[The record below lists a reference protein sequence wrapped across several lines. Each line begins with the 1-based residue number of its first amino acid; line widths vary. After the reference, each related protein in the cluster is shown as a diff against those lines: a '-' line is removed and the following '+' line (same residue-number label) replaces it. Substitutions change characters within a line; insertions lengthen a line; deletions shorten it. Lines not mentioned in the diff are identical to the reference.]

1 MAPIQTVT
9 SQDGPKITLNA
20 YLKDPLL
27 VPTVVID
34 MLDQGFL
41 ADAILRRAGQAD
53 AGVVQFSEST
63 PIYSDST
70 VRVRAEMA
78 EVPIA
83 MSSLGSPNSAYTSDR
98 SLSVV
103 ITDEDRRR
111 SNIDKLNVRMTQV
124 KNSLI
129 QSWDQAFVTAVTG
142 NAGVQTFA
150 VNGGSGSA
158 NWAGANYDIRN
169 DILSAAKLIDTAVD
183 SQGSTFGFEADVL
196 VCNKTTKYD
205 ILRSTQFQTPY
216 VGNIASENLKYTG
229 VLPQKLLNYDV
240 VVVPS
245 SILANGTAIL
255 MQRNIAG
262 FIADEVPLNAT
273 ALYRDEPRKIWRSDV
288 QRVSAIGLDQ
298 PKAVCL
304 ITGI

>member
-1 MAPIQTVT
+1 MAPVQTVT
-9 SQDGPKITLNA
+9 SQDGPKITVNA

-27 VPTVVID
+27 VPTVVVN
-34 MLDQGFL
+34 MMDQGFL
-41 ADAILRRAGQAD
+41 ADAILRRAGSAD
-53 AGVVQFSEST
+53 AGVVRFSENT
-63 PIYSDST
+63 PIYADST

-83 MSSLGSPNSAYTSDR
+83 QGSLGSPNNAYTSDR

-111 SNIDKLNVRMTQV
+111 SNIDKLNVRMMQV
-124 KNSLI
+124 KNSII
-129 QSWDQAFVTAVTG
+129 QAWDSAFITALTG
-142 NAGVQTFA
+142 NASINTFA
-150 VNGGSGSA
+150 ATGVWSGAS
-158 NWAGANYDIRN
+158 YDIRN

-196 VCNKTTKYD
+196 IVNKTTKYD

-229 VLPQKLLNYDV
+229 VLPQKVLNFDT

-245 SILANGTAIL
+245 SILANGSAIL
-255 MQRNIAG
+255 LQRNVAG

-273 ALYRDEPRKIWRSDV
+273 ALYRDEPRKLWRSDV
-288 QRVSAIGLDQ
+288 QRVSAIGFDQ
-298 PKAVCL
+298 PKAACL

>member
-1 MAPIQTVT
+1 MAPVQTVT
-9 SQDGPKITLNA
+9 SQDGPKITINA

-27 VPTVVID
+27 VPTVVVN
-34 MLDQGFL
+34 MMDQGFL
-41 ADAILRRAGQAD
+41 ADAILRRAGSAD
-53 AGVVQFSEST
+53 AGVVRFSEST
-63 PIYSDST
+63 PIYADST

-83 MSSLGSPNSAYTSDR
+83 QGSLGAPNNAYTSDR

-111 SNIDKLNVRMTQV
+111 SNLDKLNVRMMQV
-124 KNSLI
+124 KNSII
-129 QSWDQAFVTAVTG
+129 QAWDAAFITALTG
-142 NAGVQTFA
+142 NASINTFA
-150 VNGGSGSA
+150 AAGVWSGAS
-158 NWAGANYDIRN
+158 YDIRN

-196 VCNKTTKYD
+196 VVNKTTKYD
-205 ILRSTQFQTPY
+205 ILRSSQFQTPY

-229 VLPQKLLNYDV
+229 VLPQKVLNFDT

-245 SILANGTAIL
+245 SILANGSAIL
-255 MQRNIAG
+255 LQRNVAG

-273 ALYRDEPRKIWRSDV
+273 ALYRDEPRKLWRSDV
-288 QRVSAIGLDQ
+288 QRVSAIGFDQ
-298 PKAVCL
+298 PKAACL

>member
-27 VPTVVID
+27 VPTVVVN
-34 MLDQGFL
+34 MMDQGFL

-53 AGVVQFSEST
+53 AGVVRYSEST
-63 PIYSDST
+63 PIFADST

-83 MSSLGSPNSAYTSDR
+83 MSSLGSPNSTYTSDR

-111 SNIDKLNVRMTQV
+111 SNIDKLNIRMMQV
-124 KNSLI
+124 KNSII
-129 QSWDQAFVTAVTG
+129 QAWDQAFVTVVTG
-142 NAGVQTFA
+142 NAGVNTFA
-150 VNGGSGSA
+150 AAGVWSGAS
-158 NWAGANYDIRN
+158 YDIRN

-183 SQGSTFGFEADVL
+183 AQGSTFGFEADVL

-229 VLPQKLLNYDV
+229 LLPQKLLNFDV
-240 VVVPS
+240 TVVPS
-245 SILANGTAIL
+245 SVLPNGTAIL
-255 MQRNIAG
+255 MQRNVAG

-288 QRVSAIGLDQ
+288 QRVSAIALDQ
-298 PKAVCL
+298 PKAACVL
-304 ITGI
+304 TGI

>member
-27 VPTVVID
+27 VPTVVVN
-34 MLDQGFL
+34 MMDQGFL
-41 ADAILRRAGQAD
+41 ADAILRRAGAAD
-53 AGVVQFSEST
+53 AGVVRYSEST
-63 PIYSDST
+63 PIYADST

-83 MSSLGSPNSAYTSDR
+83 QGSLGSPNVAYTSDR

-111 SNIDKLNVRMTQV
+111 SNLDKLNVRMMQV
-124 KNSLI
+124 KNSII
-129 QSWDQAFVTAVTG
+129 QAWDQAFVTAVTG
-142 NAGVQTFA
+142 NAGVNTL
-150 VNGGSGSA
+150 VLNSGTPGT
-158 NWAGANYDIRN
+158 WAGASYDIRN
-169 DILSAAKLIDTAVD
+169 DILTAAKTIDTASD
-183 SQGSTFGFEADVL
+183 AQGSQFGFEADTLIV
-196 VCNKTTKYD
+196 NKNTKYD

-229 VLPQKLLNYDV
+229 VLPQKILNYDV
-240 VVVPS
+240 ITVPTN
-245 SILANGTAIL
+245 ILANGTAIL
-255 MQRNIAG
+255 IQRNVAG

-288 QRVSAIGLDQ
+288 QRVSAVGLDQ
-298 PKAVCL
+298 PKAACI
-304 ITGI
+304 ITGV

>member
-1 MAPIQTVT
+1 MAALPTIT
-9 SQDGPKITLNA
+9 SQDGPKITINA

-34 MLDQGFL
+34 MMNQGFL
-41 ADAILRRAGQAD
+41 ADSILRRAGAAD
-53 AGVVQFSEST
+53 AGVVRFSEST
-63 PIYSDST
+63 PIYADST

-83 MSSLGSPNSAYTSDR
+83 MGSLGSPNVAYTSDR

-103 ITDEDRRR
+103 ITDEDKRR
-111 SNIDKLNVRMTQV
+111 SSIDKLAVRMMQV
-124 KNSLI
+124 KNSII
-129 QSWDQAFVTAVTG
+129 QAWDKAFVTAVTG
-142 NAGVQTFA
+142 NANVNTFA
-150 VNGGSGSA
+150 AAGVWSGAS
-158 NWAGANYDIRN
+158 YDIRN
-169 DILSAAKLIDTAVD
+169 DILSAAKLIDTATD
-183 SQGSTFGFEADVL
+183 AQGSTFGFEADTIV
-196 VCNKTTKYD
+196 VNKTTKYD

-229 VLPQKLLNYDV
+229 VLPQKLLDYDV
-240 VVVPS
+240 ITVPS
-245 SILANGTAIL
+245 SILANGTAIIL
-255 MQRNIAG
+255 QRNVAG

-298 PKAVCL
+298 PKAACL

>member
-27 VPTVVID
+27 VPTVVVN
-34 MLDQGFL
+34 MMDQGFL
-41 ADAILRRAGQAD
+41 ADALLRRVGQAD
-53 AGVVQFSEST
+53 AGVVRYSEST

-103 ITDEDRRR
+103 ITDEDRHR
-111 SNIDKLNVRMTQV
+111 SNIDKLNVRMMQV
-124 KNSLI
+124 KNSII
-129 QSWDQAFVTAVTG
+129 QAWDAAFISALLA
-142 NAGVQTFA
+142 NASINTFA
-150 VNGGSGSA
+150 GGAWSGAS
-158 NWAGANYDIRN
+158 YDIRN

-183 SQGSTFGFEADVL
+183 TQGSTFGFEADVL
-196 VCNKTTKYD
+196 VVNKTTKYD
-205 ILRSTQFQTPY
+205 ILRSSQFQTPY
-216 VGNIASENLKYTG
+216 VGNIASDNLKYTG
-229 VLPQKLLNYDV
+229 VLPQKILNYDT

-245 SILANGTAIL
+245 SILANGNAIL
-255 MQRNIAG
+255 LQRNVAG

-288 QRVSAIGLDQ
+288 QRVSAIGFDQ
-298 PKAVCL
+298 PKAACL

>member
-1 MAPIQTVT
+1 MAPLPTIT
-9 SQDGPKITLNA
+9 SQDGPKITINA

-27 VPTVVID
+27 VPTVVVD
-34 MLDQGFL
+34 LMDQGFL
-41 ADAILRRAGQAD
+41 ADAILRRAGSAD
-53 AGVVQFSEST
+53 AGVVRFSEST
-63 PIYSDST
+63 PIYADST

-83 MSSLGSPNSAYTSDR
+83 QGSLGAPNVAYTSDR

-111 SNIDKLNVRMTQV
+111 SNIDKLNVRMMQV
-124 KNSLI
+124 KNSII
-129 QSWDQAFVTAVTG
+129 QAWDKAFITAVTG
-142 NAGVQTFA
+142 NPGVSSYVAAGV
-150 VNGGSGSA
+150 
-158 NWAGANYDIRN
+158 WATASYDIRN

-183 SQGSTFGFEADVL
+183 AQGSQFGFEPDLIV
-196 VCNKTTKYD
+196 VNKTTKYD
-205 ILRSTQFQTPY
+205 LLRSTQFQTPY
-216 VGNIASENLKYTG
+216 VGNIASENLRYTG
-229 VLPQKLLNYDV
+229 VLPQKLLDYDV
-240 VVVPS
+240 LVVPNT
-245 SILANGTAIL
+245 ILPNGTALI

-273 ALYRDEPRKIWRSDV
+273 ALYRDEPRKLWRCDV

-298 PKAVCL
+298 PKAACL

>member
-1 MAPIQTVT
+1 MAALPTIT

-27 VPTVVID
+27 VPTVVIN
-34 MLDQGFL
+34 MMDQGFL
-41 ADAILRRAGQAD
+41 ADSILRRAGAAD
-53 AGVVQFSEST
+53 AGVVRFSEST
-63 PIYSDST
+63 PIYADST

-83 MSSLGSPNSAYTSDR
+83 MGSLGSPNVAYTSDR

-103 ITDEDRRR
+103 ITDEDKRR
-111 SNIDKLNVRMTQV
+111 SSIDKLAVRMMQV
-124 KNSLI
+124 KNSII
-129 QSWDQAFVTAVTG
+129 QAWDKAFITAVTG
-142 NAGVQTFA
+142 NPNVNTFAAAGVW
-150 VNGGSGSA
+150 SGAS
-158 NWAGANYDIRN
+158 YDIRN

-183 SQGSTFGFEADVL
+183 GQGSTFGFEADTIV
-196 VCNKTTKYD
+196 VNKTTKYD

-229 VLPQKLLNYDV
+229 VLPQKLLDYDV
-240 VVVPS
+240 ITVPS
-245 SILANGTAIL
+245 SILANGTALIL
-255 MQRNIAG
+255 QRNVAG
-262 FIADEVPLNAT
+262 FIADELPLNAT

-298 PKAVCL
+298 PKAACI